1 LPSVFGTRRRL
12 PTSATAFP
20 TCGQPN
26 HRLSLPRRDD
36 GLDHL
41 PFLSQHALSLT
52 GAVLS
57 GEPRITRFAPA
68 PVPVP
73 PVFTGLPDRDAVSN
87 ATPSWGIP
95 QKVECR
101 FVCTGLW
108 AQRRTRPAA
117 READHASF
125 VGCERFLNA
134 LADVPF
140 PSWVFPRGHPH
151 VTGASVDKSGA
162 PAFVTD
168 RSSSPLF
175 RHTAKRAGFPKNG
188 MPFTVVTTAGG

>member
-1 LPSVFGTRRRL
+1 MR
-12 PTSATAFP
+12 ATKP
-20 TCGQPN
+20 D
-26 HRLSLPRRDD
+26 LSFPRRDD

-41 PFLSQHALSLT
+41 PFLSLHALSLAE
-52 GAVLS
+52 AVLS
-57 GEPRITRFAPA
+57 GEPRITRFAPT

-73 PVFTGLPDRDAVSN
+73 PAFTGLPDRDVVSN

-108 AQRRTRPAA
+108 AQRRTRPSA

-140 PSWVFPRGHPH
+140 PSWVFPQRTSPCHRC
-151 VTGASVDKSGA
+151 V
-162 PAFVTD
+162 
-168 RSSSPLF
+168 RRQEWSSCLRDGPI
-175 RHTAKRAGFPKNG
+175 
-188 MPFTVVTTAGG
+188 

>member
-26 HRLSLPRRDD
+26 QSSRFLAGTMASTIFLFF
-36 GLDHL
+36 LDTPSPL
-41 PFLSQHALSLT
+41 RKRCRVASRAY
-52 GAVLS
+52 V
-57 GEPRITRFAPA
+57 RFAPA

-73 PVFTGLPDRDAVSN
+73 PAFTGLPDRDAVSN

-101 FVCTGLW
+101 FTCTGLW
-108 AQRRTRPAA
+108 AQRRTRPSK

-125 VGCERFLNA
+125 VGCECFLNA
-134 LADVPF
+134 LADVSF
-140 PSWVFPRGHPH
+140 PSWGVSQRTSPCHRC
-151 VTGASVDKSGA
+151 V
-162 PAFVTD
+162 
-168 RSSSPLF
+168 RRQEWSSCLRDGPI
-175 RHTAKRAGFPKNG
+175 
-188 MPFTVVTTAGG
+188 